1 MRYATIATAAVC
13 LLFAG
18 CSEPRVDGTDEESF
32 KASVKKVKDGLSDER
47 RQKFDDAVTVI
58 TTDAIGLGLDGSL
71 DGESNGAT
79 EQTIYETL
87 DGMTAS
93 EIIAKGDSIQ
103 SARDSVQAARDSIK
117 AARKRKEAIEEIRE
131 LEQKRKEAKQARQKL
146 EEFRVKRARFRK
158 IDREFRGE
166 QAIISLTVENGTSE
180 AISRVYFEGTYKTP
194 DRSVP
199 WHSGTFNYEIPGGLE
214 PGEEATWN
222 LRPNSFGEWGQM
234 EERSDAVFTA
244 EPYKLDGP
252 EGELLYAA
260 EFNEKDAKRLKEL
273 KGQYALDN

>member
-18 CSEPRVDGTDEESF
+18 CSEPRVDGTDKESF

-47 RQKFDDAVTVI
+47 RQKFDDAIAVI
-58 TTDAIGLGLDGSL
+58 TTDAVGLGLDGSL
-71 DGESNGAT
+71 DEGSNGAT

-103 SARDSVQAARDSIK
+103 AARD
-117 AARKRKEAIEEIRE
+117 ARKRKEAIEEIRE
-131 LEQKRKEAKQARQKL
+131 LEQKRKEAKQAKRKL

-158 IDREFRGE
+158 IDREFGGE
-166 QAIISLTVENGTSE
+166 QAIISLTVENGTNE

-222 LRPNSFGEWGQM
+222 LRPNRFGEWGQM

-244 EPYKLDGP
+244 EPYRLDGP

-273 KGQYALDN
+273 KGQYALGN